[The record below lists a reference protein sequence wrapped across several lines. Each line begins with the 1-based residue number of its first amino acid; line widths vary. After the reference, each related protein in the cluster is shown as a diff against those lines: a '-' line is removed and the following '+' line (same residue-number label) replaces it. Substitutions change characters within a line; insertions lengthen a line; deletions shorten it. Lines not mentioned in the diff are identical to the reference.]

1 MIQWILNLVDYD
13 AYLSTEDNR
22 ISTTSTKAQLAYL
35 VKFINDLDGSIRYSY
50 GYINDSSIDI
60 TDRYTKLQF
69 YDTSDAPDI
78 YVGDLNLR
86 PTGHYKYEVYEVSWL
101 DASVLVELGNAPATE
116 LDILLP
122 IANSKGVVQGLVT
135 KGILNVTEEEGAEQ
149 VQYNQYEPTVGTNTI
164 YYGQ

>member
-1 MIQWILNLVDYD
+1 MIQWILNDVDYD

-22 ISTTSTKAQLAYL
+22 ISTTSTKAQIAYL

-50 GYINDSSIDI
+50 GYINDSNIDI

-69 YDTSDAPDI
+69 YDTSGAPDI

-101 DASVLVELGNAPATE
+101 SSSANVTLGTAPTTE
-116 LDILLP
+116 LDVLP
-122 IANSKGVVQGLVT
+122 VANTNGVVKGLVT
-135 KGILNVTEEEGAEQ
+135 KGILNVTEKAGTEQ
-149 VQYNQYEPTVGTNTI
+149 VQYTQHAEPDKTNYI